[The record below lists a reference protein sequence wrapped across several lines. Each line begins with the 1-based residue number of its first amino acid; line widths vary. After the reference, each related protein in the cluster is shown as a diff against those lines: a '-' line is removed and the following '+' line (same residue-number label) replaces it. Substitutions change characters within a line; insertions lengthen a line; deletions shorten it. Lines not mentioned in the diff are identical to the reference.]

1 MKVAVL
7 LLCLPVVLTSCSREA
22 PPPAAHAPAAYLTVQ
37 PDLPVDVAGGAE
49 HADLVHASQFAWQQF
64 IALNWPAAHDV
75 RDAADR
81 SRTFGELGGPVV
93 WETLRSKVE
102 IYPGNGD
109 ADHGPHGWDSGL
121 KDYGYDQAPR
131 YVYKS
136 EVPPCDAASAAL
148 PLASVNLDE
157 VSQVGFDHLFAGALG
172 RSGDL
177 AGPAADDVERIIRY
191 TSKANRAHYTY
202 VVAHK
207 YWYALRDPAGVTLS
221 PYEIA
226 GKNFTDAV
234 AANRFPIQ
242 GEQVQFPVGS
252 IEVKAAFRPLTA
264 QEEAGG
270 RYHMTRVRYYQKG
283 QGGEACY
290 AEGVWGLLAL
300 HIVQKTPTAPAF
312 TWATFEQADN
322 LQTEIDHQ
330 GVAVEDDDGN
340 VVHSSPSSTPPL
352 GYQDGPY
359 AATKAPLVSTRAPFC
374 RDPGGRLYYREIAAL
389 DAQGRA
395 VPNTPVGGAICVEG
409 RMRLLPRAVI
419 DANRAAHRAL
429 TDYEHAHH
437 LPPSPWQ
444 HYKLVNIQTY
454 PFDKSQIS
462 PDESS
467 GRGASTYCLANIV
480 VETDY
485 TLQNHSGGPE
495 TKTGFA
501 PSDLT
506 SNFAMFPQ
514 PPALPQ
520 FQNAYVFNP
529 DGTLRARTNM
539 GGCLGCHGLTQV
551 AAGSDYSYL
560 LSGSTVAAPEFP
572 ETPDTTLAKRYIHA
586 ALR

>member
-1 MKVAVL
+1 MKFAL
-7 LLCLPVVLTSCSREA
+7 LQLCLLPIVLASCAREVAPVA
-22 PPPAAHAPAAYLTVQ
+22 PHAPAAYLTVQ
-37 PDLPVDVAGGAE
+37 PDVPLDVAGGAE
-49 HADLVHASQFAWQQF
+49 HADLAHASQFAWQQF
-64 IALNWPAAHDV
+64 IALNWPARHEV
-75 RDAADR
+75 RDTADR
-81 SRTFGELGGPVV
+81 QRKFGELGGPVV

-121 KDYGYDQAPR
+121 KDDGYDQAPS

-136 EVPPCDAASAAL
+136 EVPPCDAAAAAL
-148 PLASVNLDE
+148 PTAAVNLDE
-157 VSQVGFDHLFAGALG
+157 VSQVGFDHLFAGTLG
-172 RSGDL
+172 
-177 AGPAADDVERIIRY
+177 DDDTKQIIRY
-191 TSKANRAHYTY
+191 TSKANRVHYTY

-207 YWYALRDPAGVTLS
+207 YWYAFRDPAHVKLS

-234 AANRFPIQ
+234 TANHFPI
-242 GEQVQFPVGS
+242 EREHVQFPIGS

-264 QEEAGG
+264 QEEASG
-270 RYHMTRVRYYQKG
+270 RFHMARVRYYEKG
-283 QGGEACY
+283 AGGEACF
-290 AEGVWGLLAL
+290 AQGVWGLLAL
-300 HIVQKTPTAPAF
+300 HIIQKTATAPAF

-322 LQTEIDHQ
+322 LQTEINHQ
-330 GVAVEDDDGN
+330 YTAVEDDDGK
-340 VVHSSPSSTPPL
+340 VVHGRPSTTPPL
-352 GYQDGPY
+352 RYQDGPY
-359 AATKAPLVSTRAPFC
+359 VPMQSPLVSKQGPFC
-374 RDPGGRLYYREIAAL
+374 SDPGGRLYYREIAAL
-389 DAQGRA
+389 DGAGKP
-395 VPNTPVGGAICVEG
+395 VPNTPVGGRICVEG
-409 RMRLLPRAVI
+409 RMRPLPRAVI
-419 DANRAAHRAL
+419 DANRAAHRAMS
-429 TDYEHAHH
+429 DYERTNR

-467 GRGASTYCLANIV
+467 GRGASTYYLANIV

-506 SNFAMFPQ
+506 ANFTMFPQ
-514 PPALPQ
+514 PPAAPQ
-520 FQNAYVFNP
+520 FQSAYVFNH
-529 DGTLRARTNM
+529 DGSLRARYNM

-572 ETPDTTLAKRYIHA
+572 ETPDTTLVRRYIQA
-586 ALR
+586 AVH